1 MKTVK
6 EILLKPSRK
15 GGRKGGGSK
24 KHGRSK
30 VRCAKY
36 RAMGTREKNKVRKM
50 KKQAQFEAKKKV
62 KRK

>member
-24 KHGRSK
+24 KHGRNNVK
-30 VRCAKY
+30 CAKY
-36 RAMGTREKNKVRKM
+36 RAMGTREKNKARKM
-50 KKQAQFEAKKKV
+50 KKQATFEAKKA